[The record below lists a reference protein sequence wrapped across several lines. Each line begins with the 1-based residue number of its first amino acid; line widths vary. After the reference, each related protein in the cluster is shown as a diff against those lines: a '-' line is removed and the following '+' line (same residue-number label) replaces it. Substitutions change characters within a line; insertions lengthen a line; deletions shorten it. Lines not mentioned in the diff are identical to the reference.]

1 MAANIAILIDAEN
14 VDPSFANQIFGYAR
28 SLGMLTVR
36 EIYGAGIAL
45 NEWADPI
52 LENTIHTNFTL
63 RPNRFKNSSD
73 IALTIGAMCVLHASQ
88 NSEDKKVDA
97 VIIAS
102 SDSDFSPLAF
112 HLRAA
117 GIDVIGMGEQGRIN
131 PMWPKA
137 CTEFVELT
145 PGQPLVRKRET
156 APQPAPPSIQ
166 AAIPILP
173 SEQKPAVPA
182 IDETTS
188 VEEAPLA
195 QPDEEIKP
203 VEEKKSAAVKIAH
216 SHSARVEII
225 RSFITEQLAN
235 HDGRIKSG
243 ELFKA
248 LASIP
253 DYKFDQQRSRRK
265 PLEYLETQYA
275 AWFVLERWENGS
287 YWISARHATISDEQP
302 ATTDDQPAASSE
314 QPAVIVETEL
324 PSAVDEQPI
333 AAEKKEPAAA
343 TRPDDPR
350 AALIEAGIPIQDAG
364 RVTAILSE
372 SKNLFMAYNGL
383 SKAYGR
389 KQGGRYY
396 QLIKARFN
404 GDAPVQREMAEIAA
418 EQPIQD
424 EPEKPEKLKDA
435 PREVQPEATL
445 EQYLLDHGIEAA
457 AQIAS
462 IVVGTPNLR
471 IAYNELRKA
480 FGSEAGRAYLSLVK
494 KYKGVQQ

>member
-1 MAANIAILIDAEN
+1 MPANIAIFIDAEN

-28 SLGMLTVR
+28 SLGLLTVR
-36 EIYGAGIAL
+36 EIYGSGISL
-45 NEWADPI
+45 NEWADAI
-52 LENTIHTNFTL
+52 LENTIHCNFTL

-145 PGQPLVRKRET
+145 PGQPLVRKREVAASKP
-156 APQPAPPSIQ
+156 APQSIQ

-188 VEEAPLA
+188 VEEAAPPPKPA
-195 QPDEEIKP
+195 EEMKG
-203 VEEKKSAAVKIAH
+203 EAAKKTAAVKIAR
-216 SHSARVEII
+216 SHSARVQLI

-235 HDGRIKSG
+235 HAGRIKSG

-248 LASIP
+248 LATLP
-253 DYKFDQQRSRRK
+253 DYKFDQQRSRRR
-265 PLEYLETQYA
+265 PLDYLETQFA
-275 AWFVLERWENGS
+275 AWFVLEPGENGS
-287 YWISARHATISDEQP
+287 FWISSRHATISDEQS

-314 QPAVIVETEL
+314 QPALMVETEP
-324 PSAVDEQPI
+324 PSAVYEQPI

-350 AALIEAGIPIQDAG
+350 AALIEAGIPVQDVD
-364 RVTAILSE
+364 RVTAILSN
-372 SKNLFMAYNGL
+372 SKNLLSAYNGL

-389 KQGGRYY
+389 KQGGQYY

-404 GDAPVQREMAEIAA
+404 GDAPVQLEMTEIAA

-424 EPEKPEKLKDA
+424 DPEQTEEVKDA

-445 EQYLLDHGIEAA
+445 EQYLLDRGIEAA
-457 AQIAS
+457 AQIAA
-462 IVVGTPNLR
+462 IVAGTANLR

-480 FGSEAGRAYLSLVK
+480 FGAEKGRAYLSLIK
-494 KYKGVQQ
+494 EHRS

>member
-1 MAANIAILIDAEN
+1 MPANIAIFIDAEN

-28 SLGMLTVR
+28 SLGLLTVR
-36 EIYGAGIAL
+36 EIYGSGISL
-45 NEWADPI
+45 NEWADAI

-73 IALTIGAMCVLHASQ
+73 IALTIGAMCVLHTSQ
-88 NSEDKKVDA
+88 ASEDKKVDA

-145 PGQPLVRKRET
+145 PGQPLVRKREVA

-182 IDETTS
+182 IEETTS
-188 VEEAPLA
+188 VEEANHAA
-195 QPDEEIKP
+195 QEESQDAVPQTQPPI
-203 VEEKKSAAVKIAH
+203 EKKSAAVKIAH

-225 RSFITEQLAN
+225 RSFITAQLTS
-235 HDGRIKSG
+235 HEGRMKSG

-248 LASIP
+248 LVAIP

-275 AWFVLERWENGS
+275 AWFVLERGENGS
-287 YWISARHATISDEQP
+287 YWISARTATTSDDHTDEQP
-302 ATTDDQPAASSE
+302 DATSTESE
-314 QPAVIVETEL
+314 QSAVMEESEQ
-324 PSAVDEQPI
+324 PSAVDEQS
-333 AAEKKEPAAA
+333 AVAEREVEPL
-343 TRPDDPR
+343 PDDPR
-350 AALIEAGIPIQDAG
+350 AALIEAGIPAQDAG
-364 RVTAILSE
+364 QIANILSS
-372 SKNLFMAYNGL
+372 SKNLFAAYNAL
-383 SKAYGR
+383 SKAFGW
-389 KQGGRYY
+389 KQGGLYY
-396 QLIKARFN
+396 KTIKGSSLATAEPAAS
-404 GDAPVQREMAEIAA
+404 APVEERSAPVEREMAETNTT
-418 EQPIQD
+418 EQSG
-424 EPEKPEKLKDA
+424 EML
-435 PREVQPEATL
+435 L
-445 EQYLLDHGIEAA
+445 ELFLVDHGLPSDRATTVS
-457 AQIAS
+457 S
-462 IVVGTPNLR
+462 IVAGTPNLR
-471 IAYNELRKA
+471 VAYNELRKE
-480 FGSEAGRAYLSLVK
+480 FGAADGRAYLSLVK
-494 KYKGVQQ
+494 EYQS